1 MARTNIRVN
10 GSTVDRQR
18 RMGASRFNRAR
29 RDADRLAVAGPR
41 VQMNTEP
48 TAAQEPDA
56 SLVRV
61 SHNFHIRVHVIFER
75 RVA

>member
-1 MARTNIRVN
+1 
-10 GSTVDRQR
+10 
-18 RMGASRFNRAR
+18 
-29 RDADRLAVAGPR
+29 
-41 VQMNTEP
+41 MNTEP

-56 SLVRV
+56 SLVSV